1 MADKFW
7 IARIVNTEGCECP
20 LRARMCPGQRK
31 GKHGCA
37 FWVDEVV
44 RNDTGLSEP
53 LSGCLFAFQYVMGHE
68 IVLESVRSQA
78 TVQQASQRLVE
89 SGRTIAQGVVR
100 LMADAVPLTS
110 GGARGVLSPR

>member
-1 MADKFW
+1 
-7 IARIVNTEGCECP
+7 
-20 LRARMCPGQRK
+20 
-31 GKHGCA
+31 
-37 FWVDEVV
+37 
-44 RNDTGLSEP
+44 
-53 LSGCLFAFQYVMGHE
+53 
-68 IVLESVRSQA
+68 VRSQA